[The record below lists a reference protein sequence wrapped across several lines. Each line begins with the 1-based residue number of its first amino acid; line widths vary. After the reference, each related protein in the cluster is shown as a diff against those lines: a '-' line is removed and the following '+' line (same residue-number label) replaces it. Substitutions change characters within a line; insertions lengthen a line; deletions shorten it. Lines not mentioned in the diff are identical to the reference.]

1 MKCAFTISKLA
12 LTELGLLA
20 NRLGEDDPIFTITFG
35 MESNSQRGK
44 FGVGVY
50 KREGFENSASED
62 SLQVIDGVT
71 FYLDPSVRDALD
83 GKKLN
88 FSGESFFL
96 E

>member
-1 MKCAFTISKLA
+1 MKYAFTISKLA

-20 NRLGEDDPIFTITFG
+20 NRLGETDPIFTITFG
-35 MESNSQRGK
+35 TESNSQRSQ

-50 KREGFENSASED
+50 KREGFENDASEED
-62 SLQVIDGVT
+62 LQVIDGVT
-71 FYLDPSVRDALD
+71 FYLDPSVRDAIGGKRLD
-83 GKKLN
+83 